1 MPGGKWLQLRSGAG
15 LLWVLCWL
23 LSSCPGTSGTPW
35 IRSVYLFIPEQRT
48 IWPPS
53 IITIL
58 AYYSIILLFLEILGT
73 GENCSHKVL
82 VPEICELQAI
92 SFGFG
97 TADWF
102 TMCHDN
108 FHCTQAALSWASVTY
123 KLNPWAEVPKHEVPL
138 FKITQRMMSQYF
150 VKENLYDKFWCCGF
164 MIALNMWHCRI
175 FSTWKANPNT

>member
-1 MPGGKWLQLRSGAG
+1 
-15 LLWVLCWL
+15 
-23 LSSCPGTSGTPW
+23 
-35 IRSVYLFIPEQRT
+35 
-48 IWPPS
+48 
-53 IITIL
+53 
-58 AYYSIILLFLEILGT
+58 LEILGT

-150 VKENLYDKFWCCGF
+150 VKENLYDKF
-164 MIALNMWHCRI
+164 
-175 FSTWKANPNT
+175 